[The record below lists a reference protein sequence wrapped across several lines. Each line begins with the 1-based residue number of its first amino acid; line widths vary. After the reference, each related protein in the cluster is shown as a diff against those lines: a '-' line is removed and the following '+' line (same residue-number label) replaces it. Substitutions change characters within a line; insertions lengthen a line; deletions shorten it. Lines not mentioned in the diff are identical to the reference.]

1 MRHIPLIHQGRLGLP
16 HALAQAPHPR
26 PGVIGLPTRVGQPV
40 RPVPRQV
47 RVAHQHHLRAVGQ
60 LRVDLLQ
67 DGPGLRSHARHGR
80 TALDGLALHTT
91 IRILD
96 DLPATR
102 GASESEREAAF
113 DDIPEAHVIAADR
126 QHHQIGVNGH
136 LADLPVHDVTRRTAT
151 VGKIRQG
158 RVRTARIEPVH
169 VVVRPIIAAAV
180 RLSPRIA
187 RILPLIVTGTIARR
201 IGITEQSDVQ
211 RHVLLILHAIVHAI
225 LRGILYSRLDRRRD

>member
-1 MRHIPLIHQGRLGLP
+1 
-16 HALAQAPHPR
+16 
-26 PGVIGLPTRVGQPV
+26 
-40 RPVPRQV
+40 
-47 RVAHQHHLRAVGQ
+47 
-60 LRVDLLQ
+60 
-67 DGPGLRSHARHGR
+67 
-80 TALDGLALHTT
+80 
-91 IRILD
+91 
-96 DLPATR
+96 
-102 GASESEREAAF
+102 
-113 DDIPEAHVIAADR
+113 
-126 QHHQIGVNGH
+126 
-136 LADLPVHDVTRRTAT
+136 

-211 RHVLLILHAIVHAI
+211 RHVLLILHAILHVI